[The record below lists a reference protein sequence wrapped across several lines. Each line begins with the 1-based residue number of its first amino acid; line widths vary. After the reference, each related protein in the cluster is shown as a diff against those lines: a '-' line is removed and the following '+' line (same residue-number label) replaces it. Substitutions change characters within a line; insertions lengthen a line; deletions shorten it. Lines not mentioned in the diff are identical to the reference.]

1 MTYYDKEEIIKNVRI
16 TAVAARYSYVKKLGK
31 EWVTICPWHSDTK
44 PSLTINEDGTKCY
57 CHVCQSGGSVLSYYM
72 QQTGTEFREAC
83 EQLGNDNLLN
93 AASKPLVI
101 KDKPIKAA
109 EWQAC
114 KPPKDAK
121 PDFKHHEMGDPVG
134 LWCYRDE
141 TGEPLYWET
150 RYLKTDADG
159 VLKKEPRPL
168 TWGRYSKNMPCR
180 FAPAAWQAPR
190 PIYGLDQIAKYSDTS
205 KITVFEGPRKA
216 ELATSL
222 VKSPFASWGFGAGA
236 WRHSDWSIAKGRHII
251 LFPDNDGP
259 GNRAMTELAQ
269 HLLAKVGAA
278 VVEIVDI
285 PADKP
290 NKWDIC
296 DDAELTAATLK
307 QYLANRRIVEME
319 HVEMAPP
326 ANGKRKPNGKAGK
339 FTFDASKLM
348 NDDGV
353 IGVTEV
359 VEEEG
364 YLTGEPPITAYADGY
379 IPPDPDQFVHEDYQ
393 GSPEPGTAGNED
405 PPPEGST
412 ERPEQEQDTQER
424 EATYTHDAD
433 ALPEPEDLVN
443 VKIAGQEFDPEWLP
457 MQLGE
462 LSRIQGKVIGA
473 DMSAIAM
480 SMLVTCAAAIDD
492 RIKIYPNRHGHWAES
507 ARLWVALVGPAS
519 VSKSPPIKAATSHY
533 DDMDTRQIE
542 RNAPLEKTQKQLV
555 KKYSKAYD
563 QWAEG
568 DMSGPAP
575 TPPTKIELNR
585 YVFSNATVEGFRNL
599 LARNNIERGMLLL
612 VDELSGWFGSFNQY
626 KGGGGADRA
635 EWIST
640 YQGGSYKIERASEGT
655 IIVPNWSACVLGGI
669 QPDKIAEI
677 ANKTAEDGLLQRMWF
692 CYLNDGLISQIP
704 TMAEAKTLND
714 LQSRYHSLLEHL
726 VLVKPEGK
734 VFMTDAAREI
744 TQALTAKI
752 DEYCT
757 LNIYGPKSISALKK
771 LSGSMHRLCLV
782 LHCIECYE
790 TKDHPSSVQ
799 VSEKTAAAACKIIQQ
814 YIMPSIR
821 TFYSEVIGE
830 RGYQADLQRVAT
842 WLLEHDFETI
852 NVSLLWNNCS
862 GMRQDVTYR
871 REILNNLSDAG
882 WLIAKTDKR
891 DTLTGIPKNFNINP
905 RIYAKFKREVVT
917 LRELMMRRKKIM
929 LDDGMKNIKI

>member
-1 MTYYDKEEIIKNVRI
+1 MPYYDKDEIIKNVRI

-31 EWVTICPWHSDTK
+31 EWVTICPWHQDTK

-114 KPPKDAK
+114 KPPKDAN
-121 PDFKHHEMGDPVG
+121 PDFKHYEMGNPVG
-134 LWCYRDE
+134 LWCYRDAA
-141 TGEPLYWET
+141 GEPLYWET
-150 RYLKTDADG
+150 RYLRTDADG

-168 TWGRYSKNMPCR
+168 TWGRYSKNMPHR

-190 PIYGLDQIAKYSDTS
+190 PIFGLDQIAKYSDKS

-216 ELATSL
+216 ELASSL

-236 WRHSDWSIAKGRHII
+236 WRHSDWSIMKGRHVI
-251 LFPDNDGP
+251 LFPDHDTA
-259 GNRAMTELAQ
+259 GNRAMAELAQ
-269 HLLAKVGAA
+269 HLLSKVGAA
-278 VVEIVDI
+278 VVEIVNI

-296 DDAELTAATLK
+296 DEDGLTTEALK
-307 QYLANRRIVEME
+307 AYIADRRIVEME

-326 ANGKRKPNGKAGK
+326 AGHKAKSNGKAGK

-353 IGVTEV
+353 LGVTIPDDHD
-359 VEEEG
+359 EEG
-364 YLTGEPPITAYADGY
+364 TLTGEPPLSAYDDGY
-379 IPPDPDQFVHEDYQ
+379 IPPEEQECIHDPEYQ
-393 GSPEPGTAGNED
+393 GSPEPGTEEE
-405 PPPEGST
+405 PPLEGST
-412 ERPEQEQDTQER
+412 EQPEPEHKQ
-424 EATYTHDAD
+424 TYTHAD
-433 ALPEPEDLVN
+433 DTLPEPEDIIN
-443 VKIAGQEFDPEWLP
+443 VKIAGQEFNPDWLP

-462 LSRIQGKVIGA
+462 LSRIQGKIIGA

-480 SMLVTCAAAIDD
+480 SMLVTIAAAIDD

-519 VSKSPPIKAATSHY
+519 VSKSPPIKAATSYY
-533 DDMDTRQIE
+533 DEMDTRQIE

-563 QWAEG
+563 QWSEG

-575 TPPTKIELNR
+575 TPPKQIELNR

-692 CYLNDGLISQIP
+692 CYLNDGLVSQIP
-704 TMAEAKTLND
+704 TMAEAQTLNA

-726 VLVKPEGK
+726 VLVKNEGK
-734 VFMTDAAREI
+734 VYMTDEAREL
-744 TQALTAKI
+744 TQELTNRI

-757 LNIYGPKSISALKK
+757 LNMYGPKSISALKK

-782 LHCIECYE
+782 LHCIECYGQQV
-790 TKDHPSSVQ
+790 HPASVP
-799 VSEKTAAAACKIIQQ
+799 VSVKTAAAACNIIKH

-830 RGYQADLQRVAT
+830 RGYQADMQRVAT
-842 WLLEHDFETI
+842 WLLEHDFNII

-862 GMRQDVTYR
+862 GMRQDVSYR
-871 REILNNLSDAG
+871 REILHNLSDAG

-891 DTLTGIPKNFNINP
+891 DNLTGIPKNFVINP
-905 RIYAKFKREVVT
+905 RIYEKFNVEKVA
-917 LRELMMRRKKIM
+917 LRDLMLRRKKIM
-929 LDDGMKNIKI
+929 LEDGMKNLKI